1 MYGIWD
7 YTLLPVV
14 NLRGPV
20 YCGYD
25 VRITYARRLL
35 WAMRLDRHHLLSWLA
50 VLIPVVVLVL
60 VPVVWVLET
69 LFVRGE

>member
-1 MYGIWD
+1 MGAGDDCVRHAIA
-7 YTLLPVV
+7 
-14 NLRGPV
+14 G
-20 YCGYD
+20 GQGGD
-25 VRITYARRLL
+25 VRITHARRLL

-69 LFVRGE
+69 LFARGE